1 MAISRAALVLSVGL
15 CAAACGGSGSSPTM
29 PTPTG
34 SSVTYSFLSAV
45 VSPSVLPVGETAF
58 ARVEGWTITAGD
70 RVYGPIGVSAWRS
83 SSTAVASVTNT
94 GIVTAAAPGIATL
107 TATSDA
113 GPYSTT
119 VSVFGDSDIEGLTVT
134 CGDIPPGIDGVFCS
148 AAARTRVGNGPV
160 KARWTSSRP
169 DVGFLATDGSTPS
182 AAILVLRKN
191 AGQTVMTATYGAFT
205 GTATIEVRD

>member
-1 MAISRAALVLSVGL
+1 MAISKAAVGLAVGL
-15 CAAACGGSGSSPTM
+15 CASACGGSSSSPTT
-29 PTPTG
+29 PTPAG
-34 SSVTYSFLSAV
+34 SSVTYAFLSAIV
-45 VSPSVLPVGETAF
+45 NPPVLAAGETAF

-70 RVYGPIGVSAWRS
+70 RIYGPISVSAWRS

-119 VSVFGDSDIEGLTVT
+119 VSVFGDSDVEGLTVT

-148 AAARTRVGNGPV
+148 AAARTRVGDGPV